1 MLVIIGNNSAQH
13 CFTRVVGIGSR
24 SHDLF
29 GVDDISLWTFIVV
42 TGWKTASLGPVY
54 LISVGGGIIHIYYI
68 IDTSIDTLI
77 HVSSQ
82 YSL

>member
-1 MLVIIGNNSAQH
+1 MLVIIGNSSAQH

-29 GVDDISLWTFIVV
+29 GVDNISLWTSIVV
-42 TGWKTASLGPVY
+42 TGWKAANLGPVY
-54 LISVGGGIIHIYYI
+54 LSSVGEGIIHIYYI
-68 IDTSIDTLI
+68 ID
-77 HVSSQ
+77 VSSQ